1 MCLAIPSKVLEIKND
16 RVIVE
21 RYGERLEVNSG
32 LMTEPLTVGDYVVLR
47 ARTHVVAKMD
57 PQAAQEAL
65 LLFDELA
72 ERLADEIESKSNH
85 EAA

>member
-1 MCLAIPSKVLEIKND
+1 
-16 RVIVE
+16 
-21 RYGERLEVNSG
+21 
-32 LMTEPLTVGDYVVLR
+32 MTEPLTVGDYVVLR

-72 ERLADEIESKSNH
+72 ERLADEI
-85 EAA
+85 

>member
-1 MCLAIPSKVLEIKND
+1 MCLAIPSKVVEIMGD

-21 RYGERLEVNSG
+21 RYGERLEVNLG

-57 PQAAQEAL
+57 PLAAREAL

-72 ERLADEIESKSNH
+72 EQLADDIQSKSNH

>member
-1 MCLAIPSKVLEIKND
+1 MCLAIPSKVVEIKD
-16 RVIVE
+16 DKVIVE
-21 RYGERLEVNSG
+21 RYGERLEVNTG

-47 ARTHVVAKMD
+47 ARSHIVAKMD
-57 PQAAQEAL
+57 SHAAREAL

-72 ERLADEIESKSNH
+72 EQLAGNTKPKSDH